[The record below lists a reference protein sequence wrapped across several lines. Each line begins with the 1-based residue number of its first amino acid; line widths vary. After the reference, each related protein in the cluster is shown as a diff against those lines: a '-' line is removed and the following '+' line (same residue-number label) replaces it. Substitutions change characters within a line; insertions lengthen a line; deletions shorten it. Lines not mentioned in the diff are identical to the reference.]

1 MKAAELFDLKGKR
14 AVITGASR
22 GIGRAVA
29 ESYHELGASVA
40 LLARSSAVL
49 DAAQALHTPCAP
61 AYGFQVDLQDRAARE
76 QAFEKAVNALGGVDI
91 LINNA
96 GMCEDFPAADYPLDA
111 WDRILELNLTSALHL
126 SQLAAKCMI
135 PQRSGKI
142 INLCSLHS
150 YLGKR
155 QIEGY
160 AASKGALKLLTQ
172 SLAHEWAPYGICVNG
187 VAPGFIETEISS
199 GLRQDPVEYP
209 KTLDRLPMGRWG
221 TPEELRGAFI
231 FLGSAASDYVTGH
244 ILAVDGG
251 ILAV

>member
-14 AVITGASR
+14 AIITGASR

-29 ESYHELGASVA
+29 ESYHESGASVA

-76 QAFEKAVNALGGVDI
+76 QVFEEAVAALGGVDI

-96 GMCEDFPAADYPLDA
+96 GMCEDFAAADYPLDA

-126 SQLAAKCMI
+126 SQLAAKRMI

-244 ILAVDGG
+244 ILAIDGG